1 MSNRSIPVQFSVS
14 GSAVAEVT
22 ISEYRDEVIA
32 FGPGQNNPSEIVY
45 QMVRFTITAT
55 LPFPVWLLETFWQDD
70 ALVLVL
76 ENQAGDEDDAD
87 LVIQLDP
94 PYGQIDIRAVSA
106 KGTTVS
112 VIVTVTEAKHAAYC

>member
-1 MSNRSIPVQFSVS
+1 MISKTVYTDFSIFGPT
-14 GSAVAEVT
+14 AAEVT

-32 FGPGQNNPSEIVY
+32 FGPGQNNPSETVY
-45 QMVRFTITAT
+45 ETIRYTVTAT
-55 LPFPVWLLETFWQDD
+55 LPFPVYLLDVAYRDD
-70 ALVLVL
+70 ALTLTL
-76 ENQAGDEDDAD
+76 EQPGDEDDAD